1 MMMVRS
7 VGLLCLA
14 LAVGAP
20 PDGKKLAPVDESRR
34 DPVLRAFRDRVADAA
49 RREDL
54 SRLRPLISDGAYF
67 GESAEGLTPDAF
79 VARIRNL
86 EAAERTA
93 FWRQLRDAVALGMAY
108 DRSGVEPRLIAPY
121 TSALLENPE
130 SVAITGARVAVHER
144 ADAASPIVTH
154 LDYDVVAYGAD
165 GATDEWVHIETADG
179 RVGWV
184 AARYAH
190 SPSEP
195 RFQFGKI
202 RGVWKLVGYGTA
214 D

>member
-14 LAVGAP
+14 RAVGAP
-20 PDGKKLAPVDESRR
+20 PDGKKLMPVDESRR
-34 DPVLRAFRDRVADAA
+34 DPVLGAFRDRVADAA

-54 SRLRPLISDGAYF
+54 SQLRSLIGNPAHFESDD
-67 GESAEGLTPDAF
+67 LTPDGF
-79 VARIRNL
+79 IARVRAL
-86 EAAERTA
+86 ATPDRAA
-93 FWRQLRDAVALGMAY
+93 FWKQLRDALALGMAY
-108 DRSGVEPRLIAPY
+108 ARSGVEPRLIAPY
-121 TSALLENPE
+121 TFVLLKNPE
-130 SVAITGARVAVHER
+130 SIAITGARVAMHER
-144 ADAASPIVTH
+144 ADAASPVVAR
-154 LDYDVVAYGAD
+154 LDYDVVAYGPD

-179 RVGWV
+179 RMGWV

-202 RGVWKLVGYGTA
+202 RGVWKLIGYGTG